1 MSAPAKNPATYA
13 DLEAVPPHLVAEI
26 LAGELVTH
34 PRPAP
39 RHAVA
44 VLALGREISGPL
56 LGGPGKPG
64 LIFMSEP
71 ELHLG
76 FDVIVPDVAGWRRER
91 LPSLPQSA
99 YIETPPDWVCEV
111 LSPSTVRY
119 DRGVKRR
126 IYASAGVSFL
136 WLLDPVS
143 QLLEAFSLSG
153 EHWVLEGVATGA
165 NAVSL
170 PPFEAIS
177 FPLSVLFPF
186 DEPLPDTPA
195 EG

>member
-1 MSAPAKNPATYA
+1 MPNPSKKPATYA
-13 DLEAVPPHLVAEI
+13 ELEAVPPHLVAEI

-39 RHAVA
+39 RHAA
-44 VLALGREISGPL
+44 AALALGREVSGPM
-56 LGGPGKPG
+56 LGGPGG
-64 LIFMSEP
+64 GGWIFLAEP

-76 FDVIVPDVAGWRRER
+76 FDVIVPDIAVWRRER
-91 LPSLPQSA
+91 LSRAPQTA
-99 YIETPPDWVCEV
+99 YIDIAPDWVCEV
-111 LSPSTVRY
+111 LSPGTERY
-119 DRGVKRR
+119 DRGIKRR

-136 WLLDPVS
+136 WLLDPLA

-153 EHWVLEGVATGA
+153 AHWVLEGVAAGE
-165 NAVSL
+165 NAVCL

-186 DEPLPDTPA
+186 DDILSDTPS